1 MGVITA
7 GSGND
12 GKPDEDPPPVNG
24 DNDPSVVK
32 LWGEISPYPDMAD
45 GVSPPPKGPKGG
57 LLLNVVRD
65 WDGVAFGESANYNM
79 REQFDSRLKEAN
91 NIVNMNIWSKFL
103 FLTLPKMLSF
113 SRLNL
118 RLLAANARNINNP
131 NAKNAMTPTVI
142 DDIVATK
149 IKLSCN

>member
-32 LWGEISPYPDMAD
+32 LCGEISPYPDMAD

-65 WDGVAFGESANYNM
+65 WDGVAFGESTNYDM
-79 REQFDSRLKEAN
+79 CEQFDSR
-91 NIVNMNIWSKFL
+91 
-103 FLTLPKMLSF
+103 
-113 SRLNL
+113 
-118 RLLAANARNINNP
+118 
-131 NAKNAMTPTVI
+131 VI
-142 DDIVATK
+142 
-149 IKLSCN
+149 